1 LQTTVSVSNENSDLP
16 IQQVAK
22 LNSMISKLSEKA
34 GLRRVPGLVISKNE
48 RFASVNVF
56 SFRIGV
62 GENLLSL
69 WSQGKFDDSDME
81 AAIAHE
87 IGHLMDFKSGSR
99 TSSFRNL
106 LLESAWLSC
115 GLVPLVVCILFPSAL
130 TIKLSVGFAL
140 GWGISIPLLIRTLER
155 KIEFEAD
162 RNAALYLVEPAHL
175 ANALS
180 KIKALCI
187 PVKCFAL
194 SGRVRGIVG
203 MLTHPSFDDRIS
215 RLNGLSQFGVTL
227 LRLWETRTF

>member
-1 LQTTVSVSNENSDLP
+1 
-16 IQQVAK
+16 
-22 LNSMISKLSEKA
+22 MISRLSEKA
-34 GLRRVPGLVISKNE
+34 GLRRVPGLIVSKNE

-56 SFRIGV
+56 SFRIIV

-69 WSQGKFDDSDME
+69 WSQSKFEDSDVE

-87 IGHLMDFKSGSR
+87 IGHLMDLKKGSR

-106 LLESAWLSC
+106 ILESAWLAC
-115 GLVPLVVCILFPSAL
+115 GLVPLVFCILFPSVL
-130 TIKLSVGFAL
+130 IIRLSVGFAL
-140 GWGISIPLLIRTLER
+140 GWGVSIPLLIRSLER

-175 ANALS
+175 ANVLA

-194 SGRVRGIVG
+194 SGRVRGIIG